1 MPTLN
6 RFPLLGLWAKEAAR
20 RLGYTR
26 GEAESLG
33 HAYAVLYA
41 IRARG
46 RPQKPPEHEKKPAA
60 AARKRA
66 AAEEVDFGGDRLAV
80 TRTDEDRVRGL
91 VGGEAAQTPAS
102 YRASVA
108 AKFPPGYYEKL
119 EQAFRH
125 VFRALPPR
133 RLKGRLVYELYDQW
147 KKECGVGR
155 SVDLDCL
162 VQWCEENAASRMAGA

>member
-119 EQAFRH
+119 ETAFRDLL
-125 VFRALPPR
+125 RSYPPR
-133 RLKGRLVYELYDQW
+133 QMKSRLVYDVYDQW
-147 KKECGVGR
+147 KKNCGVGR
-155 SVDLDCL
+155 AVDLDKL
-162 VQWCEENAASRMAGA
+162 LHWCRVRAREA